1 MNRNFH
7 SRSLALFLIAFSM
20 LTLAGCDKCDSVS
33 LKTIELD
40 PTDIQNQAPGSK
52 GSQGVCL
59 SEADPPL
66 SSFTAGPGQALVG
79 FDNFYKHGTQPFP
92 CDDFRAQVF
101 RAAVLFDVKKF
112 DSITSADLL
121 FDTQNSIVRS
131 NGETT
136 GSSPPKSFANLLGMV
151 TSQSDGIQF
160 DNDVP
165 LPAGPSFAIGVS
177 SQVMDW
183 VDSSHTNL
191 GFSLTGP
198 TGLVDHNN
206 IPENNDAKVS
216 WYGNFRLRIV
226 YNPKQNP
233 DAPQ

>member
-52 GSQGVCL
+52 GSQGVCF

-101 RAAVLFDVKKF
+101 RAVVLFDVKKF

-151 TSQSDGIQF
+151 TSQSDSIQF

-177 SQVMDW
+177 SQVRDW
-183 VDSSHTNL
+183 VDNSHTNL

-198 TGLVDHNN
+198 TVLVDHNN